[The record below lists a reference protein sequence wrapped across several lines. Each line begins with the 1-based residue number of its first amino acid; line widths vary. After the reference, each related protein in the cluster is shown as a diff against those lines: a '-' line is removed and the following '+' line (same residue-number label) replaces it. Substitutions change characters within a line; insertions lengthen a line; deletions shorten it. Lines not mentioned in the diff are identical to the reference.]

1 MEQIL
6 QLIEGYGLPL
16 VLLLGALYALYRFL
30 VFSLYEVKNQ
40 FSRHHERAADN
51 IEEMK
56 KKIDIILEFIK
67 QKIMDCNC
75 ESIDKCVGT
84 EEVINCKKLIE
95 TAETAKTSE
104 TAETAK
110 HIGLDVLIEDMESC
124 QEDNC
129 ENCDC

>member
-67 QKIMDCNC
+67 QKNEKDIM
-75 ESIDKCVGT
+75 
-84 EEVINCKKLIE
+84 
-95 TAETAKTSE
+95 
-104 TAETAK
+104 
-110 HIGLDVLIEDMESC
+110 
-124 QEDNC
+124 
-129 ENCDC
+129 

>member
-1 MEQIL
+1 MSEIL

-51 IEEMK
+51 INEMQ

-67 QKIMDCNC
+67 KM
-75 ESIDKCVGT
+75 
-84 EEVINCKKLIE
+84 E
-95 TAETAKTSE
+95 TR
-104 TAETAK
+104 
-110 HIGLDVLIEDMESC
+110 
-124 QEDNC
+124 
-129 ENCDC
+129 